1 MDGNRFDVSGRVVII
16 TGAGQGIG
24 RDYALAFAAAGARP
38 VLAEINGDKLRDVVS
53 EIEGGGG
60 EAFAIE
66 TDVGS
71 PDSVK
76 AMVAETL
83 KTYGQIDVLINN
95 AAIFANIPRRKFY
108 DIPYDEWNNVLH
120 VNITGSYLCASA
132 VVPAMRK
139 AGQGRIINI
148 SSGTVPQ
155 GAPGFLHYVTSK
167 AAVVGMTRVM
177 ARELGD
183 DKINVNAVM
192 PGYTETEIEHASM
205 DDELR
210 QFIHEKRIL
219 KRAETP
225 EDLIGIVMFLASPA
239 SSFITGQSIACCGG
253 EVML

>member
-1 MDGNRFDVSGRVVII
+1 MGKNRFDVSGRVVII

-24 RDYALAFAAAGARP
+24 RDYALAFAEAGAKP
-38 VLAEINGDKLRDVVS
+38 VLAEINADNLRNVAS
-53 EIEGGGG
+53 EIEAAGG
-60 EAFAIE
+60 EALAIE

-71 PDSVK
+71 PESVN
-76 AMVAETL
+76 AMVAATL
-83 KTYGQIDVLINN
+83 DAYGQIDVLINN
-95 AAIFANIPRRKFY
+95 AAIFATIPRRKFY
-108 DIPYDEWNNVLH
+108 DIPFDEWNNVLH
-120 VNITGSYLCASA
+120 VNITGSYLCSSA
-132 VVPAMRK
+132 VVPAMQA

-155 GAPGFLHYVTSK
+155 GAPGFMHYVTSK

-192 PGYTETEIEHASM
+192 PGYTETEVEHASM
-205 DDELR
+205 DDDGR
-210 QFIHEKRIL
+210 QFINNIRIL

-225 EDLIGIVMFLASPA
+225 EDLIGTIMFLASPA

>member
-53 EIEGGGG
+53 EIEAGGG

>member
-24 RDYALAFAAAGARP
+24 RNYALAFAAAGARP

-53 EIEGGGG
+53 EIEAGGG

-167 AAVVGMTRVM
+167 AAIVGMTRVM

-183 DKINVNAVM
+183 DRINVNAVM
-192 PGYTETEIEHASM
+192 PGYTETEIDHASM

-225 EDLIGIVMFLASPA
+225 EDLIGVVMFLASPA

>member
-1 MDGNRFDVSGRVVII
+1 MDGNRFDVSGRVVIV

-53 EIEGGGG
+53 EIEAGGG

>member
-53 EIEGGGG
+53 EIEAGGG

-183 DKINVNAVM
+183 DKINVNAIM

-225 EDLIGIVMFLASPA
+225 EDLIGVVMFLASPA

>member
-38 VLAEINGDKLRDVVS
+38 VLAEINGDKLRDVAS
-53 EIEGGGG
+53 EIETGGG

-192 PGYTETEIEHASM
+192 PGYTETEIDHASM

>member
-1 MDGNRFDVSGRVVII
+1 MDGDRFDVSGRVVII

-24 RDYALAFAAAGARP
+24 RNYALAFAAAGARP
-38 VLAEINGDKLRDVVS
+38 VLAEINGDKLRDVAS
-53 EIEGGGG
+53 EIETGGG

-76 AMVAETL
+76 AMVAATL
-83 KTYGQIDVLINN
+83 EKYGQIDVLINN
-95 AAIFANIPRRKFY
+95 AAIFAKIPRRKFY

-155 GAPGFLHYVTSK
+155 GVPGFLHYVTSK

-183 DKINVNAVM
+183 DKINVNTVM
-192 PGYTETEIEHASM
+192 PGYTETEIDCASM
-205 DDELR
+205 DNELR
-210 QFIHEKRIL
+210 QFIQEKRIL

-225 EDLIGIVMFLASPA
+225 EDLIGVVMFLASPA

>member
-53 EIEGGGG
+53 EIEAGGG

-132 VVPAMRK
+132 VVPAMQK

-183 DKINVNAVM
+183 DRIKVNAVM
-192 PGYTETEIEHASM
+192 PGYTETEIDHASM

-225 EDLIGIVMFLASPA
+225 GDLIGIVMFLASPA